1 MTKKDVSHVSLVVF
15 IIVIFLFPVSVA
27 GTAGMQESSPVLI
40 GVLANRGEA
49 IALQEWGPTAEYLSR
64 ELTPVSF
71 EIVPLPF
78 HLVNNAVEN
87 HEISF
92 IVVNPSV
99 YTNLEYNGTTKR
111 VATLQVPG
119 DPDPEP
125 LFGGVIFT
133 RSDRN
138 DITNISDLR
147 GKRFVA
153 VDQSSLG
160 GWQAAWKEILSAGL
174 NPESDFSSLIFT
186 GTHDDSVYAV
196 INGSADAGTV
206 RSTQI
211 ERMEKEGLIDTSQ
224 IKVLNDQHEEYPHY
238 PYRIS
243 TSLYPEWLFAA
254 IQGTNQTLCKQ
265 VSIALLEMNEDD
277 PAALAVRG
285 AGWAITQDLTPVHEL
300 LRSLHLP
307 PYDKSEDQQG

>member
-1 MTKKDVSHVSLVVF
+1 MKKRCVFVLLLVVV
-15 IIVIFLFPVSVA
+15 IIFLFLLPVSAAGSA
-27 GTAGMQESSPVLI
+27 GTQDSSPVLV
-40 GVLANRGEA
+40 GVLANRGEK
-49 IALQEWGPTAEYLSR
+49 IALQEWGPTADYLNR
-64 ELTPVSF
+64 KLAPTTF
-71 EIVPLPF
+71 EIIPIPY
-78 HLVNNAVEN
+78 HSISQAAEN

-92 IVVNPSV
+92 IVTNPSV
-99 YTNLEYNGTTKR
+99 YANLEYNGTTKR

-133 RSDRN
+133 RSDRD
-138 DITNISDLR
+138 DITNITDLR

-153 VDQSSLG
+153 VDQNSLG

-174 NPESDFSSLIFT
+174 NPDTDLSSLIFT
-186 GTHDDSVYAV
+186 GIQDESVYAV
-196 INGSADAGTV
+196 INGSADVGTV

-211 ERMEKEGLIDTSQ
+211 ERMEKEGLINSSQ
-224 IKVLNDQHEEYPHY
+224 IKVLNDQHEKYPHY

-243 TSLYPEWLFAA
+243 TSLYPEWMIAA
-254 IQGTNQTLCKQ
+254 VQGTNQTLCKQ

-300 LRSLHLP
+300 LQSLHLP
-307 PYDKSEDQQG
+307 PYDNSEKQL